1 MPRISAFF
9 GLVISMPA
17 NDHDPSHFHV
27 SSADQRGR
35 VVIGT
40 GEVLPGSTLSRRSLR
55 LVERWRRLHA
65 AELMQ
70 AWESIRAGRRPG
82 TIEPLQ

>member
-9 GLVISMPA
+9 GLVISMPT
-17 NDHDPSHFHV
+17 NDHDPAHFHV
-27 SSADQRGR
+27 SSANQRGR
-35 VVIGT
+35 VVIAT

-65 AELMQ
+65 AELIQ
-70 AWESIRAGRRPG
+70 AWKSIRAGRRPG

>member
-9 GLVISMPA
+9 GLVISMPT
-17 NDHDPSHFHV
+17 NDHDPPHFHV
-27 SSADQRGR
+27 SGGDQRGR
-35 VVIGT
+35 VVVAT

-82 TIEPLQ
+82 TIEPLR

>member
-9 GLVISMPA
+9 GLVISMPT
-17 NDHDPSHFHV
+17 NDHDPPHFHV
-27 SSADQRGR
+27 SSAGQRGR
-35 VVIGT
+35 VVVGT

-82 TIEPLQ
+82 TIEPLR